1 MRVLAVL
8 LTLALQAASAKASA
22 PQATPAVDLQS
33 IGPKV
38 GESAPDFALPDQ
50 RGTLRTLSSLAG
62 PKGTMLVFY
71 RSADW

>member
-1 MRVLAVL
+1 MRALAFL
-8 LTLALQAASAKASA
+8 LTLLLQAPLPS
-22 PQATPAVDLQS
+22 VDFDT

-38 GESAPDFALPDQ
+38 GETAPDFELRDQ
-50 RGTLRTLSSLAG
+50 SGTPRKLSSLAG